1 MALIKCPECGTEVS
15 DKAPQ
20 CPKCSY
26 PISTIPAGQKV
37 EDVQTIQQTSKRFK
51 KQIIIAVILLIGGI
65 IVLAIGADGKRYG
78 LAGVGILAII
88 LGVVWYII
96 VRIRIWWHHK

>member
-1 MALIKCPECGTEVS
+1 MALIKCPECGTQVS
-15 DKAPQ
+15 EKAQQ

-26 PISTIPAGQKV
+26 PISTIPAGKKV

-51 KQIIIAVILLIGGI
+51 KQIIVAVLLLIGGI
-65 IVLAIGADGKRYG
+65 IVIAIAADAKKYG
-78 LAGVGILAII
+78 LAGVGILATI

-96 VRIRIWWHHK
+96 VRLRIWWNHK